1 MRPSQSLISAAREI
15 TNIDNLEKI
24 ERSRMASDNAREM
37 VDLVLSM
44 QWDG

>member
-1 MRPSQSLISAAREI
+1 MGPSQGLISAAWEI
-15 TNIDNLEKI
+15 TNIDNLEEMGRPKT
-24 ERSRMASDNAREM
+24 ASDNAREM